1 MLHCSGFQPKKME
14 GLLARWALAIQEY
27 NFTISYRKGCQNNNT
42 DALSRMPQPERDKAN
57 TLSMS
62 TTSEGEHSAATTC
75 SPCIPAD
82 LQQQQCN
89 DPVLCQLHEEL
100 SKEETGKSPPQGSA
114 LCQPQLRRYR
124 QIWSQLTLKDGVIC
138 CKYTPGPTMD
148 PIIVPVIPAPL
159 RATVIAQHHDVPGA
173 GHLGSDKTAARVR
186 EVGYWVGMLHDID
199 QYCRACS
206 VCQISK
212 LPLPPKALLNSIP
225 VGRPWEMVAIDIL
238 EVPRSYRNNRCLLV
252 IQDYFTK
259 WADAIPLP
267 YQTAVC
273 ITNALVKV
281 VTDYGLPDIIHSDQG
296 RNFES
301 SILRPTLEAFGVAKS
316 RTTVYVPSPR

>member
-1 MLHCSGFQPKKME
+1 
-14 GLLARWALAIQEY
+14 
-27 NFTISYRKGCQNNNT
+27 
-42 DALSRMPQPERDKAN
+42 
-57 TLSMS
+57 
-62 TTSEGEHSAATTC
+62 
-75 SPCIPAD
+75 
-82 LQQQQCN
+82 
-89 DPVLCQLHEEL
+89 
-100 SKEETGKSPPQGSA
+100 
-114 LCQPQLRRYR
+114 
-124 QIWSQLTLKDGVIC
+124 
-138 CKYTPGPTMD
+138 MD
-148 PIIVPVIPAPL
+148 PIIVTVIPAPL